1 MRHRKQGRAL
11 SRNPSHRR
19 AMLANMATSVLEKER
34 VQTTTAKAKEV
45 RRLVER
51 LITFGKRNDLHAR
64 RQAVRV
70 IRNRSVVAKLFGTL
84 ADRYADRAGG
94 YTRIIHIGQ
103 RQGDAAEM
111 SILELIDRERTI
123 DVQTAE
129 PKEEEQP
136 KKTRRSSKEA
146 EPASEAVTEEAA
158 ASEVVTEEAATSEA
172 VTEEA
177 AASEAVTEEAA
188 TSEVVT
194 EEAAASEAVT
204 EEAATSEA
212 VTEEAAASEVVTEEA
227 ATSEA
232 EPEVAAA
239 KTKKSKKADD
249 KKE

>member
-11 SRNPSHRR
+11 SRNASHRR
-19 AMLANMATSVLEKER
+19 AMLANMAASVLEQER

-94 YTRIIHIGQ
+94 YTRIIHIGH

-123 DVQTAE
+123 DVQAAE
-129 PKEEEQP
+129 P

-146 EPASEAVTEEAA
+146 EPASEAVTEEAIKSEPEVEA
-158 ASEVVTEEAATSEA
+158 EPASEAEVEAKP
-172 VTEEA
+172 
-177 AASEAVTEEAA
+177 ASEAVTEEAIK
-188 TSEVVT
+188 SEPEV
-194 EEAAASEAVT
+194 EAASEA
-204 EEAATSEA
+204 
-212 VTEEAAASEVVTEEA
+212 EVDGTK
-227 ATSEA
+227 
-232 EPEVAAA
+232 P
-239 KTKKSKKADD
+239 KKSKKADD
-249 KKE
+249 KEE

>member
-11 SRNPSHRR
+11 SRNPSHRQ

-146 EPASEAVTEEAA
+146 EPALEAVTEEVINTEP
-158 ASEVVTEEAATSEA
+158 EVATA
-172 VTEEA
+172 
-177 AASEAVTEEAA
+177 
-188 TSEVVT
+188 
-194 EEAAASEAVT
+194 
-204 EEAATSEA
+204 
-212 VTEEAAASEVVTEEA
+212 
-227 ATSEA
+227 SEA

-249 KKE
+249 KEE

>member
-11 SRNPSHRR
+11 SRNASHRR
-19 AMLANMATSVLEKER
+19 AMLANMAASVLEQER

-94 YTRIIHIGQ
+94 YTRIIHIGH

-111 SILELIDRERTI
+111 SILELIDREETI
-123 DVQTAE
+123 DVEAAE
-129 PKEEEQP
+129 PKKEQPQP

-146 EPASEAVTEEAA
+146 EPASEAVTEEAIK
-158 ASEVVTEEAATSEA
+158 SEPEVEAEP
-172 VTEEA
+172 
-177 AASEAVTEEAA
+177 ASEAVTEEAIK
-188 TSEVVT
+188 SEPEV
-194 EEAAASEAVT
+194 EAASEAKVDGT
-204 EEAATSEA
+204 K
-212 VTEEAAASEVVTEEA
+212 
-227 ATSEA
+227 
-232 EPEVAAA
+232 P
-239 KTKKSKKADD
+239 KKSKKADD
-249 KKE
+249 KEE

>member
-11 SRNPSHRR
+11 SRNASHRR
-19 AMLANMATSVLEKER
+19 AMLANMAASVLEQER

-94 YTRIIHIGQ
+94 YTRIIHIGH

-123 DVQTAE
+123 DVQAAE
-129 PKEEEQP
+129 PKMEQQQP

-146 EPASEAVTEEAA
+146 EPASEAVSEEAIKSEPEVEA
-158 ASEVVTEEAATSEA
+158 ASEAEVESE
-172 VTEEA
+172 
-177 AASEAVTEEAA
+177 AASEAVTEEAIK
-188 TSEVVT
+188 SEPEV
-194 EEAAASEAVT
+194 EAEPASEAEV
-204 EEAATSEA
+204 EAEPA
-212 VTEEAAASEVVTEEA
+212 
-227 ATSEA
+227 SEA
-232 EPEVAAA
+232 EVDGT
-239 KTKKSKKADD
+239 KTKKSTKADD
-249 KKE
+249 KEE

>member
-19 AMLANMATSVLEKER
+19 AMLANMATSVLEQER

-84 ADRYADRAGG
+84 AERYADRAGG
-94 YTRIIHIGQ
+94 YTRIIHIGH

-111 SILELIDRERTI
+111 SILELIDREETI
-123 DVQTAE
+123 DVEAAE
-129 PKEEEQP
+129 PKKEQPQP

-146 EPASEAVTEEAA
+146 EAASEAEVEAAPEAVTEEAIKSEPEVEAASEAEVEAEPASEAVTEEAIK
-158 ASEVVTEEAATSEA
+158 SGPEVE
-172 VTEEA
+172 
-177 AASEAVTEEAA
+177 AASEA
-188 TSEVVT
+188 EVDGT
-194 EEAAASEAVT
+194 
-204 EEAATSEA
+204 
-212 VTEEAAASEVVTEEA
+212 
-227 ATSEA
+227 
-232 EPEVAAA
+232 

-249 KKE
+249 KEE

>member
-19 AMLANMATSVLEKER
+19 AMLANMATSVLEQER

-94 YTRIIHIGQ
+94 YTRIIHIGH

-111 SILELIDRERTI
+111 SILELIDREETI
-123 DVQTAE
+123 DVEAAE
-129 PKEEEQP
+129 PKKEQPQP

-146 EPASEAVTEEAA
+146 EAASEAEVEAAPEAVTEEAIK
-158 ASEVVTEEAATSEA
+158 S
-172 VTEEA
+172 
-177 AASEAVTEEAA
+177 
-188 TSEVVT
+188 
-194 EEAAASEAVT
+194 
-204 EEAATSEA
+204 
-212 VTEEAAASEVVTEEA
+212 
-227 ATSEA
+227 
-232 EPEVAAA
+232 EPEVEAAPEA
-239 KTKKSKKADD
+239 EVDGSKTKKSKKADD
-249 KKE
+249 KEE